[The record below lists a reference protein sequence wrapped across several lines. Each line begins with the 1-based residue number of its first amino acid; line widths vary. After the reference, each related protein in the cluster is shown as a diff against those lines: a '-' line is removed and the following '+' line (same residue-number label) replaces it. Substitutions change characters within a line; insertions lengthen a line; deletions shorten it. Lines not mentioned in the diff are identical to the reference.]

1 MNPSKKILIVDDDI
15 RIVKMLVEYMKLYE
29 FKTVCAYNGRDAL
42 AFFDESIDL
51 VVLDI
56 NMDDMD
62 GIEVCRRLRENA
74 NVPIIM
80 LSANATSF
88 DKIKALGVGADDYV
102 VKPFDP
108 LELIARIKAHIS
120 RIERFNASKT
130 PEAPID
136 FDNIRIFRNA
146 YKVTKDGNE
155 INFSN
160 TEFRLLVYLIDNAFN
175 AISRQKIL
183 KDVWQSDLYDE
194 NIVNTYVKRIR
205 MKLEDM
211 GNGEKYIKSI
221 RGVGYIFEADF
232 KYK

>member
-1 MNPSKKILIVDDDI
+1 MNPSKKILIVDDDM

>member
-1 MNPSKKILIVDDDI
+1 VLKPSKKILIVDDDK

-29 FKTVCAYNGRDAL
+29 FNTICAYNGKDAL

-51 VVLDI
+51 IVLDI
-56 NMDDMD
+56 NMEDIN
-62 GIEVCRRLRENA
+62 GVEVCQRIRENY

-130 PEAPID
+130 PETPIE
-136 FDNIRIFRNA
+136 FDDIRIFRKA

-160 TEFRLLVYLIDNAFN
+160 TEFRLLIYLVDNAFK
-175 AISRQKIL
+175 AISRNTIL
-183 KDVWQSDLYDE
+183 NDVWQSDLYDE
-194 NIVNTYVKRIR
+194 NIINTYVKRIR
-205 MKLEDM
+205 SKLEDV
-211 GNGEKYIKSI
+211 GNSERYIKSI
-221 RGVGYIFEADF
+221 RGVGYMFEAEF
-232 KYK
+232 K